1 MVQNSVESVRVV
13 SPHGPIRN
21 NQAIFA
27 EIISHSRNTESAA
40 GNLSN
45 LAWQS

>member
-13 SPHGPIRN
+13 SAHGPIRN
-21 NQAIFA
+21 NQAIFT
-27 EIISHSRNTESAA
+27 EIISHSRNTGSAA

-45 LAWQS
+45 LAWLS

>member
-13 SPHGPIRN
+13 SAHRPIRN
-21 NQAIFA
+21 NEAIFA

-40 GNLSN
+40 GNLST

>member
-1 MVQNSVESVRVV
+1 MVQNSVENVRAV
-13 SPHGPIRN
+13 SPHGPARN
-21 NQAIFA
+21 NQAIIA
-27 EIISHSRNTESAA
+27 HIISHSRNTESAT